1 LLELYLKGK
10 QYEQNKKSCM
20 AKASNQSKK
29 IRRKAQSAE
38 GQWHRSHIN
47 SAAIIAALPFLLE

>member
-1 LLELYLKGK
+1 VK
-10 QYEQNKKSCM
+10 QCEQNKKSGM

-47 SAAIIAALPFLLE
+47 SAALIAALPILHE

>member
-1 LLELYLKGK
+1 
-10 QYEQNKKSCM
+10 M

-38 GQWHRSHIN
+38 GQWHRSHLN
-47 SAAIIAALPFLLE
+47 SAAIIAALPFLHE